1 MKKYLSMLAVVA
13 VAASAF
19 AQGTVNFSNNGSTLV
34 MDETTAAAVP
44 NAGGFV
50 QLLWAPSGTAAGG
63 YTGGQ
68 TLASWL
74 TANPGWSAID
84 SSIKAIGPVAGRFLG
99 GPVTVP
105 TATPG
110 AAIQAAVASW
120 TGNFSSFDA
129 AVNAGDQRS
138 GISSSFAVTTG
149 NPTVTPPGTA
159 AVITGA
165 GQFSGLTVVPVV
177 PEPSTLAFAGLGAAA
192 LLIFRRRK

>member
-34 MDETTAAAVP
+34 VDATKA
-44 NAGGFV
+44 NAPIPANQGFV
-50 QLLWAPSGTAAGG
+50 QFLWAPAGTAA
-63 YTGGQ
+63 TDLSLGQ
-68 TLASWL
+68 TLTQWL
-74 TANPGWSAID
+74 TANPGWNAIA

-99 GPVTVP
+99 GTVTVP

-110 AAIQAAVASW
+110 AAIQGAVASW
-120 TGNFSSFDA
+120 GGNFANFDA
-129 AVNAGDQRS
+129 AVSGGGS
-138 GISSSFAVTTG
+138 TGISTEFAVTTG
-149 NPTVTPPGTA
+149 NPTTTPPGTA

-165 GQFSGLTVVPVV
+165 GQFGGLTVNAV
-177 PEPSTLAFAGLGAAA
+177 PEPSTLALAGLGAAA